1 MASTSG
7 KIISICSVKGGVGK
21 TTTALNLAGIYHL
34 QKKKVLIIDM
44 DLYSGGVSALL
55 DLKNKKDIFML
66 VDSISNNRFTKISDY
81 IEPYNNNIDVL
92 ASPKDPR
99 QASKIESKYIPVILD
114 LAKKEYDI
122 VIVDTNHTL
131 DENNL
136 ILFDSSFMSLF
147 IITNDLVDLKNMK
160 SLISIFKDLEKKNYL
175 VCLNNSR
182 DTGKDFL
189 SLFDIKNIIK
199 NNIDYTISKNFYIKN
214 IDKYALNGEI
224 LTLNRNIA
232 RFHTN
237 EIENMKK
244 MALDLIDDKHKEEG
258 DLK

>member
-1 MASTSG
+1 MINTNG

-21 TTTALNLAGIYHL
+21 TTIALNLAGIYQSL
-34 QKKKVLIIDM
+34 KKKVLIIDF

-66 VDSISNNRFTKISDY
+66 IDSISNNRFTKIGDY
-81 IEPYNNNIDVL
+81 IEHYNSNIDVL
-92 ASPKDPR
+92 ASPIDPR
-99 QASKIESKYIPVILD
+99 QALKIESRFIPVVLD
-114 LAKKEYDI
+114 LARKEYDV

-136 ILFDSSFMSLF
+136 VLFDLSYMSLF
-147 IITNDLVDLKNMK
+147 VITNDLVDLKNMK
-160 SLISIFKDLEKKNYL
+160 SLISIFKDLGKKNYL

-214 IDKYALNGEI
+214 IDKYVLNGEI
-224 LTLNRNIA
+224 LTLNRNIL

-237 EIENMKK
+237 DIDNMRK
-244 MALDLIDDKHKEEG
+244 MASDLIDDKHKEVGE
-258 DLK
+258 